1 MYPALRSRFLTTG
14 PLGKALQCDL
24 ELFIDWFCWSR
35 QQTFEK
41 HWSMVFNFNFTLESL
56 QLKERD
62 CQREREAT
70 LGTHFRPKSLGWS
83 WNICAFY
90 KLPKWCSC
98 AARVENYESR
108 STSSLSVLR
117 DVTCARSLVGKPLG
131 AWNGYPL
138 HSPVFLPGQFHGQRR
153 LAGYSPWDRKELDMT
168 EQLTL
173 SPYDP
178 MTVLL
183 GIYPT

>member
-1 MYPALRSRFLTTG
+1 MYLKKVKVLVTQSCATLCDPMDCSLPVSSVHGILQARVLEWVAISFSRGYSQPRDWTWSPALRSRFLTTG

-90 KLPKWCSC
+90 KLPRWYSC

-117 DVTCARSLVGKPLG
+117 DVTCAR
-131 AWNGYPL
+131 L
-138 HSPVFLPGQFHGQRR
+138 HL
-153 LAGYSPWDRKELDMT
+153 
-168 EQLTL
+168 
-173 SPYDP
+173 
-178 MTVLL
+178 
-183 GIYPT
+183 I